1 MRYAHIA
8 WKNYNPKLDTMY
20 LMGKTTIF
28 ITLVYVYMCVF
39 LYHVFRIIL
48 VPTVIGKH
56 ELKICL
62 FISFLTRKQARRI
75 CITIYLP
82 SYLAFNVNYTCF
94 RHQGTRPEWILGQWN
109 ELVLLT
115 FLSIL
120 YKHCKGPQCIHS
132 LFICRKCILFDQF
145 KKIDLQW

>member
-94 RHQGTRPEWILGQWN
+94 RHQGTRPEWILGQYN
-109 ELVLLT
+109 QLVLLT

-120 YKHCKGPQCIHS
+120 CKHWKAKHA
-132 LFICRKCILFDQF
+132 FIVFLSEMHFI
-145 KKIDLQW
+145 WPG